1 MHYNFDQLKDRR
13 HSECTK
19 WHVGENELPMS
30 MADMDFETAPE
41 IKKVFADRI
50 AQGVFGYADLP
61 DDWADAYVSW
71 WGSRHHFQV
80 DPQWLVYSSG
90 VIPTISSTV
99 RKLTSP
105 AEKVVVLTPSYNI
118 FFNSIVNNGRYV
130 LECPLRYR
138 DSIYDIDFE
147 ALEAALSDPQATLL
161 ILCNPHNP
169 VGKIWDRETL
179 LRITELCIKHSVLV
193 LSDEIHCD
201 LTDPGKEYIPYA
213 SVSPEAAQISITCV
227 APTKAFNL
235 AGIQSSAVIV
245 PNPALRHRVW
255 RALNTDEVG
264 EASILGALAP
274 AAAFKQG
281 GAWLDAMRAYVY
293 ENKQYVRR
301 FIAENLPQITVIP
314 SEATYLL
321 WMDCRRIS
329 GDSTRLASFLRQ
341 HTGLILVNGAGYG
354 AGGNG
359 FLRIALACPRSTAED
374 GMARLA
380 RGVQEFLAQEK

>member
-1 MHYNFDQLKDRR
+1 
-13 HSECTK
+13 
-19 WHVGENELPMS
+19 
-30 MADMDFETAPE
+30 MAH
-41 IKKVFADRI
+41 
-50 AQGVFGYADLP
+50 GVFGYADLP

-71 WGSRHHFQV
+71 WGSRHHFDV
-80 DPQWLVYSSG
+80 DPAWLVYSSG
-90 VIPTISSTV
+90 VIPTISSVV
-99 RKLTSP
+99 RKLTTP

-138 DSIYDIDFE
+138 EPVYDIDFE
-147 ALEAALSDPQATLL
+147 ALEAALADPQTSLM

-179 LRITELCIKHSVLV
+179 LRITELCVKHSVLV

-245 PNPALRHRVW
+245 PNKTLRHRVW

-274 AAAFKQG
+274 SAAFKQG
-281 GAWLDAMRAYVY
+281 GAWLDAMRAYVF
-293 ENKQYVRR
+293 ENKQYVRQY
-301 FIAENLPQITVIP
+301 IAENIKEIKVVP

-321 WMDCRRIS
+321 WMDCR
-329 GDSTRLASFLRQ
+329 GVCEDSTELASFLRKN
-341 HTGLILVNGAGYG
+341 TGLILVNGAGYG

-359 FLRIALACPRSTAED
+359 FLRIALACPRSTVED
-374 GMARLA
+374 GMARLT
-380 RGVQEFLAQEK
+380 RGVRGFLAQK